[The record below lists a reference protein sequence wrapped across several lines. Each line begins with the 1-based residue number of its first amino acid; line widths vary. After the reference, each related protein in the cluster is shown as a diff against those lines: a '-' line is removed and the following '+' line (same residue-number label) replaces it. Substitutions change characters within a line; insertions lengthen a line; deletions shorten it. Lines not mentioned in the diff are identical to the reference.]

1 MTNFMLVILCKNNNN
16 VIYSVIYI
24 VNCLIKNTDVSI

>member
-16 VIYSVIYI
+16 VIYIVVFI
-24 VNCLIKNTDVSI
+24 VNCLIKKPDVSI

>member
-16 VIYSVIYI
+16 VIYIVIYI